1 MLLISYNQRDKVS
14 EAIAGALAQDYPN
27 LEIVVSDDASTDDT
41 FAVIEDCLRGYSGP
55 HRVLVHRN
63 SRNLGIGGNISE
75 AVRRSSGD
83 LIFITAGDDVSVP
96 ERVSTVVDFWLKHE
110 KQPDL
115 IACYLYDMDDR
126 GQIHGVRQIA
136 NLDEYR
142 SLEDWTRQPPHVIGA
157 AQAWT
162 RRLFDRFDG
171 IPRGVVGED
180 MVMAFR
186 AIALGTAR
194 TLPLPLVKYRRGGLT
209 QQNKALSVEEM
220 IRRLTRKID
229 STKTE
234 LRCMQEVAHEVSA
247 GVAMCEDL
255 ERRYQKECFVE
266 QVFAAHGFFPKL
278 AAVFRFR
285 TQSPVFRIRIFAYA
299 AMPWLLVP
307 FFALKRWRYMKN
319 VAMVTTQ
326 SDIFSRLK

>member
-1 MLLISYNQRDKVS
+1 MLLITYNQQDTVG

-27 LEIVVSDDASTDDT
+27 LEIVISDDASTDDT
-41 FAVIEDCLRGYSGP
+41 VAVVEDCLRGYSGL

-63 SRNLGIGGNISE
+63 SCNLGIGGNISE
-75 AVRRSSGD
+75 AVRRSSGE

-96 ERVSTVVDFWLKHE
+96 ERVSTVVNFWLKHE

-136 NLDEYR
+136 NLDKYR

-186 AIALGTAR
+186 AIALGAAR

-209 QQNKALSVEEM
+209 QQNKAQSVEEM

-234 LRCMQEVAHEVSA
+234 LRCMQQTAREFNASVAVL
-247 GVAMCEDL
+247 VDL
-255 ERRYQKECFVE
+255 ERRYQKECLIE
-266 QVFAAHGFFPKL
+266 QMFSARGFFEKL
-278 AAVFRFR
+278 ATVFRFR
-285 TQSPVFRIRIFAYA
+285 SQSPGFRIRIFAYA
-299 AMPWLLVP
+299 AVPWLLVP
-307 FFALKRWRYMKN
+307 FFALKRWRYMGKTK
-319 VAMVTTQ
+319 A
-326 SDIFSRLK
+326 

>member
-1 MLLISYNQRDKVS
+1 MTTSETTLPRVTMLLISYNQRDKVS

-171 IPRGVVGED
+171 IPRGGVGED
-180 MVMAFR
+180 MGMV
-186 AIALGTAR
+186 
-194 TLPLPLVKYRRGGLT
+194 VRRF
-209 QQNKALSVEEM
+209 
-220 IRRLTRKID
+220 
-229 STKTE
+229 
-234 LRCMQEVAHEVSA
+234 LRSGMTMEEVSNRMDVSM
-247 GVAMCEDL
+247 GDLKKLL
-255 ERRYQKECFVE
+255 ERDTGG
-266 QVFAAHGFFPKL
+266 H
-278 AAVFRFR
+278 
-285 TQSPVFRIRIFAYA
+285 S
-299 AMPWLLVP
+299 
-307 FFALKRWRYMKN
+307 
-319 VAMVTTQ
+319 
-326 SDIFSRLK
+326 